1 MSINSVTVS
10 GNLAADAELR
20 TTQGGTAVLGFRL
33 AVNERVKQADG
44 TWADRPNW
52 VGCALFGTR
61 AEKLAQH
68 MTKGKKV
75 AVSGRLRYSE
85 WERDGQRHG
94 KLEVIA
100 SDVEFMTSAQQGQQ
114 TTARQPAPH
123 QAPQAVPQ
131 QPDLYDRD
139 IPF

>member
-1 MSINSVTVS
+1 M
-10 GNLAADAELR
+10 
-20 TTQGGTAVLGFRL
+20 
-33 AVNERVKQADG
+33 NERVKQADG

-114 TTARQPAPH
+114 ATARQPAPH